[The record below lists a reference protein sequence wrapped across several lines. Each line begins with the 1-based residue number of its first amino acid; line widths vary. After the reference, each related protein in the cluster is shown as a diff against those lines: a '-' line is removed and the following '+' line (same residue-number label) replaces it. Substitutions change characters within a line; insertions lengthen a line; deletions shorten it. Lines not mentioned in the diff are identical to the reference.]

1 MSDPRRWYGPVVLA
15 LLVAGGAAFLA
26 AGRPWVTAVV
36 GDGEG
41 PGGSFELTG
50 SDVAPAAGALGVV
63 IVAAAL
69 AVLASGGWFRRVIGL
84 VVVLMALAGCW
95 ATFTDPA
102 DAIDRTVAESVTFS
116 TGEPVASD
124 GTVWPWVALVAFVV
138 AALLGLVVT
147 RYGAAW
153 PTMGRRY
160 EAPAAGTV
168 GAASGDAA
176 GDTAGPEQTEADLW
190 KSLDH
195 GIDPT
200 DSDDA
205 R

>member
-1 MSDPRRWYGPVVLA
+1 VVLA
-15 LLVAGGAAFLA
+15 LLVAGGLAFVA
-26 AGRPWVTAVV
+26 AGRAWVTAAI

-41 PGGSFELTG
+41 PGASFELTG

-84 VVVLMALAGCW
+84 VVVLVSGGGAW
-95 ATFTDPA
+95 ATFTDPG

-124 GTVWPWVALVAFVV
+124 GTIWPWVALAAFGV
-138 AALLGLVVT
+138 AAVLGAMVA

-160 EAPAAGTV
+160 EAPGTGPSDEAA
-168 GAASGDAA
+168 A
-176 GDTAGPEQTEADLW
+176 PEQTEADLW

-200 DSDDA
+200 DPDGA

>member
-15 LLVAGGAAFLA
+15 LLVAGGVAFLA
-26 AGRPWVTAVV
+26 AGRPWVTAAI

-41 PGGSFELTG
+41 PGASFELTG

-84 VVVLMALAGCW
+84 VIVAMAVAGGW
-95 ATFTDPA
+95 ATFTDPG

-124 GTVWPWVALVAFVV
+124 GTIWPWVALGAFVV
-138 AALLGLVVT
+138 AGLLGLAVT

-160 EAPAAGTV
+160 EAPGAGRSDEADV
-168 GAASGDAA
+168 
-176 GDTAGPEQTEADLW
+176 PEQTEADLW

-200 DSDDA
+200 DPDGA